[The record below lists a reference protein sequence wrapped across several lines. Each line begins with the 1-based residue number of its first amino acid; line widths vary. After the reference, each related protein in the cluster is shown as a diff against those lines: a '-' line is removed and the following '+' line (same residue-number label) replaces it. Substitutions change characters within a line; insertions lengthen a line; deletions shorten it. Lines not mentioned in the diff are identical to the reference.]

1 MAVALHVNREVA
13 ARQVAPSLTDAELV
27 AVVQHA
33 ARAALRDRDVEEG
46 ELSITLLDDAGM
58 AALNQQ
64 WKGRDGPTDVLAF
77 ALHGEGEP
85 LMGDVY
91 LGVERAVSQAEELD
105 EPAPRE
111 LARLAVHG
119 TLHVLGFDHPEEGRE
134 ESEMWRHQER
144 ILAELETA

>member
-1 MAVALHVNREVA
+1 MAVALQVNREVA
-13 ARQVAPSLTDAELV
+13 ARRVAPAFSDAELV
-27 AVVQHA
+27 AVVEAA
-33 ARAALRDRDVEEG
+33 ARAALRDRGVEEG

-58 AALNQQ
+58 AALNAQ
-64 WKGRDGPTDVLAF
+64 WKGREDPTDVLAF
-77 ALHGEGEP
+77 ALHGEAEP

-91 LGVERAVSQAEELD
+91 VGVERAVAQAGELG

-111 LARLAVHG
+111 LARLAIHG

-144 ILAELETA
+144 ILAELGTT

>member
-1 MAVALHVNREVA
+1 MAVALQVNREVA
-13 ARQVAPSLTDAELV
+13 ARRVAPALTDEELV
-27 AVVQHA
+27 AVVEHA
-33 ARAALRDRDVEEG
+33 ARAALRDRGVEEG

-58 AALNQQ
+58 AALNER
-64 WKGRDGPTDVLAF
+64 WKGREDPTDVLAF

-91 LGVERAVSQAEELD
+91 VGVERAMVQAEEMG

-111 LARLAVHG
+111 LARLAIHG
-119 TLHVLGFDHPEEGRE
+119 TLHVLGFTHPDEGRE

-144 ILAELETA
+144 ILAELGTV